1 MQDLILHQYDSS
13 PFSEKIRL
21 MLGYLELQSCWVEIP
36 PIMPRDDL
44 MPLTGGY
51 RRTPVLQI
59 GRDIYCDSALM
70 AKVLAER
77 TRDTRLFPEASAAAA
92 EVFSQWIDTF
102 LFRVVVA
109 LAFQPKAL
117 AGNQAMQ
124 DPNEAAAF
132 MADRAAFTAGS
143 TALQMDLAVAQSHF
157 TSFLEM
163 MERQLAN
170 VRFLFGDAPCIAD
183 FSVYH
188 CLWFVGARPILAAEF
203 AQYPQIERW
212 MAVMQAFG
220 HGDHQFIDGSAALIQ
235 ARSAPD
241 PVDYEVLQEG
251 IEVLPIDYGFQPVAG
266 ALVAAQGAPRDCY
279 SILRSDEAIGS
290 VLVHFP
296 KMGFRTETVNPG
308 GG

>member
-1 MQDLILHQYDSS
+1 MQDVILHQYDSS

-21 MLGYLELQSCWVEIP
+21 MLGYLELESLWVEIP

-59 GRDIYCDSALM
+59 GREIYCDSALM

-77 TRDTRLFPEASAAAA
+77 AGDDRLFPVDAAATA
-92 EVFSQWIDTF
+92 EVFAQWIDTF

-117 AGNQAMQ
+117 AGNQVMQ
-124 DPNEAAAF
+124 DPSEAAAF

-143 TALQMDLAVAQSHF
+143 TALQMDLSVAQSHF
-157 TSFLEM
+157 TSFLDM

-170 VRFLFGDAPCIAD
+170 VRFLFGEVASIAD

-188 CLWFVGARPILAAEF
+188 CLWFIEARPILASEF
-203 AQYPQIERW
+203 ALYPQVQRW
-212 MAVMQAFG
+212 MASMQAFG
-220 HGDHQFIDGSAALIQ
+220 HGQHLSIDSPAALEQ
-235 ARSAPD
+235 ARRAPD
-241 PVDYEVLQEG
+241 LAKYELLQDG
-251 IEVLPIDYGFQPVAG
+251 VQVLPIDYGFQPVAG
-266 ALVAAQGAPRDCY
+266 ALVAASGAPRDCY
-279 SILRSDEAIGS
+279 SIFRVDEVVGQ

-296 KMGFRTETVNPG
+296 KIGFRIEAVSQG
-308 GG
+308 SE

>member
-21 MLGYLELQSCWVEIP
+21 ILGYLELQSCWVEIP

-59 GRDIYCDSALM
+59 GRDIYCDSALI
-70 AKVLAER
+70 AKVLAEQVSQ
-77 TRDTRLFPEASAAAA
+77 TRLFPDESAATA
-92 EVFSQWIDTF
+92 EVFSQWVDTF

-117 AGNQAMQ
+117 AGNQVMQ
-124 DPNEAAAF
+124 DPSEAAAF
-132 MADRAAFTAGS
+132 MADRAAFMAGS
-143 TALQMDLAVAQSHF
+143 TALQMELAVAQSHF

-163 MERQLAN
+163 MERQLVN

-188 CLWFVGARPILAAEF
+188 CLWFIGARPILAAEF
-203 AQYPQIERW
+203 AQFPQVEHW
-212 MAVMQAFG
+212 MALMQAFS
-220 HGDHQFIDGSAALIQ
+220 HGEHQLIDGSAALTQ

-241 PVDYEVLQEG
+241 PVDYEVLQQG
-251 IEVLPIDYGFQPVAG
+251 VQALPIDYGFQPVAG
-266 ALVAAQGAPRDCY
+266 VLVACQGAPRDCY
-279 SILRSDEAIGS
+279 SILRSHEAIGS
-290 VLVHFP
+290 ILVHFP
-296 KMGFRTETVNPG
+296 KMGFRIESVSLG